1 WALRIWAAFVLVSG
15 ALSLIFMKPRLPL
28 IRPPTAQN
36 ISLLTRIKRQHWSF
50 LYSPLFIAISIT
62 TFIQSLAYF
71 PVALY
76 MSVYT
81 SSLGLPPLNGTIV
94 LAVFNLASVIGQIL
108 FGHLCDIAP
117 YPYVIILSG
126 TGASLSAYLLW
137 GFAHN
142 LGLIFAFVVVFG
154 SLSGGFSSI
163 WPAACS
169 DVVGPDHQAIVSN
182 VFGVFGMIKGLA
194 AVIGPIIAAALHHP
208 HDSAV
213 RTVYSGYG
221 FRDVTLFVGSMMAA
235 TAAGGVGAKYLTR
248 RHLMNRPDS
257 IELGALGLQQPPRAV
272 PSVIPNNDE
281 PNPTGNRLESLAYG
295 LSENVTTT
303 ERQLPELAP
312 MDRGFAAWSFVAS
325 AFVLETLV
333 WGFGYTYGVFQEYF
347 IRQKTFKGASEAA
360 IGSIGTIA
368 IAMYSFTG
376 MIFIVA
382 AQQWRHKIPMM
393 MWTCLGVCCL
403 SLLCASFATQAWH
416 LILLQ
421 GVCFGIGGGGLY
433 APVFVYLPEWF
444 SVRKSLACAIIFGGA
459 GAGGMIYP
467 IMINYLLET
476 LGFRWTLR
484 IWTGFVLV
492 LSTVALLFMK
502 PPRIKQQ
509 HWSFLYSP
517 LFLSIS
523 ITSFIQ
529 SLAYF
534 PVSLYMPV
542 YTSSLGLP
550 PLNGTIVLAVF
561 NLSSVISQMLLGHL
575 CDIAPYPYVIIASGV
590 GASLSAYLLW
600 GFAHNLGLIFA
611 FVIVFGS
618 LSGGFTSIWPTA
630 CSDIVGPDHQAIMS
644 NVLGMLSVVKGI
656 AAVIGPVVA
665 ASLHNPHDSAV
676 RTVYSGYGFKDVTL
690 FVGSMM
696 AATAAGG

>member
-1 WALRIWAAFVLVSG
+1 MNHA
-15 ALSLIFMKPRLPL
+15 
-28 IRPPTAQN
+28 
-36 ISLLTRIKRQHWSF
+36 
-50 LYSPLFIAISIT
+50 
-62 TFIQSLAYF
+62 
-71 PVALY
+71 
-76 MSVYT
+76 
-81 SSLGLPPLNGTIV
+81 GLE
-94 LAVFNLASVIGQIL
+94 
-108 FGHLCDIAP
+108 
-117 YPYVIILSG
+117 
-126 TGASLSAYLLW
+126 
-137 GFAHN
+137 
-142 LGLIFAFVVVFG
+142 
-154 SLSGGFSSI
+154 
-163 WPAACS
+163 
-169 DVVGPDHQAIVSN
+169 
-182 VFGVFGMIKGLA
+182 
-194 AVIGPIIAAALHHP
+194 
-208 HDSAV
+208 
-213 RTVYSGYG
+213 
-221 FRDVTLFVGSMMAA
+221 
-235 TAAGGVGAKYLTR
+235 
-248 RHLMNRPDS
+248 
-257 IELGALGLQQPPRAV
+257 IELGTLGTGQSSSGRRLPASGDDR
-272 PSVIPNNDE
+272 NDDTTNG
-281 PNPTGNRLESLAYG
+281 PGDVTYG
-295 LSENVTTT
+295 ISGYETST

-312 MDRGFAAWSFVAS
+312 MDRGFGAWSFVAS

-347 IRQKTFKGASEAA
+347 IRVKTFKNASEAT

-368 IAMYSFTG
+368 IAMYSFIG
-376 MIFIVA
+376 MLFIIA
-382 AQQWRHKIPMM
+382 AQQWRHRIPMM
-393 MWTCLGVCCL
+393 MWSCLGICCV

-416 LILLQ
+416 LIFLQ
-421 GVCFGIGGGGLY
+421 GICFGIGGGGLY

-459 GAGGMIYP
+459 GAGGMVYP
-467 IMINYLLET
+467 IIINYLLET

-484 IWTGFVLV
+484 IWTGFVLI
-492 LSTVALLFMK
+492 SSSVALIFMK
-502 PPRIKQQ
+502 PRLPLLGPPAVPNVGLWTRIKQQ
-509 HWSFLYSP
+509 HWSFLYNL
-517 LFLSIS
+517 LFISIS

-575 CDIAPYPYVIIASGV
+575 CDIAPYPYVIVASGV

-618 LSGGFTSIWPTA
+618 LSGGFTSVWPTA

-676 RTVYSGYGFKDVTL
+676 RTVYSGYGFRDVTL

-696 AATAAGG
+696 AATAAGGVSARYLARR